1 MIRTVFILL
10 VYIVA
15 PALLIYWAAHRIRM
29 RHKPTLLE
37 IALFFVAAFLLGT
50 LMVSLTGKM
59 YSENDAG
66 LGEFVTQLEKSYQF
80 PLAAKFAEGP
90 AVYAQGFP
98 RFLEVRIYGVNS
110 ITEQNKVAE
119 IGRRLHR
126 KYAHKPI
133 LLNFLREEIWL
144 QNADGSRI
152 PLRDKEVSLRK
163 IRLE

>member
-29 RHKPTLLE
+29 RHKPALLE
-37 IALFFVAAFLLGT
+37 VALFLLSAFLLGT
-50 LMVSLTGKM
+50 LMVSLTEKM
-59 YSENDAG
+59 YHEDDAG
-66 LGEFVTQLEKSYQF
+66 LSEFVSELEKSYQF
-80 PLAAKFAEGP
+80 PLAAKFADGP
-90 AVYAQGFP
+90 AVYGEGFP

-110 ITEQNKVAE
+110 VTEQDRVAA
-119 IGRRLHR
+119 IASNLHR
-126 KYAHKPI
+126 KYAHKPV

-163 IRLE
+163 VRLE